1 MKTFIIAEAGVNHN
15 GSIDL
20 AKELIDV
27 AVNAGADAV
36 KFQTFKAELIV
47 SKSADKAEYQKKT
60 TTKNE
65 SQYEMLKKLE
75 LTEQMHEVLVHYC
88 KQKNI
93 EFLSTPF
100 DFPSISMLKKLGM
113 KKYKIPSGEITNL
126 PYLRCVAG
134 VAEEIILST
143 GMSSLAEV
151 RQAFEVLIDA
161 GAGREKITILH
172 ATSEYPCPMDE
183 VNLNAMLTLKNEL
196 GVDIGY
202 SDHTQGIE
210 VPIAAVAMGAK
221 VIEKHFTI
229 SRDLPGPDHAASLEP
244 DELIAMIQAIRNIE
258 FALGSG
264 EKKATSTELLN
275 LKVGR
280 KSIVAKMNIK
290 KGDLLT
296 EDNITVKRP
305 GCGLNPMDY
314 WDVLI
319 GSCAT
324 KDYLIEDL
332 IEWEG

>member
-1 MKTFIIAEAGVNHN
+1 MSVPAKRQEAPKTGGEDTAPAHDEGVHEHSE
-15 GSIDL
+15 GSPQ
-20 AKELIDV
+20 A
-27 AVNAGADAV
+27 AA
-36 KFQTFKAELIV
+36 
-47 SKSADKAEYQKKT
+47 
-60 TTKNE
+60 
-65 SQYEMLKKLE
+65 
-75 LTEQMHEVLVHYC
+75 
-88 KQKNI
+88 
-93 EFLSTPF
+93 
-100 DFPSISMLKKLGM
+100 
-113 KKYKIPSGEITNL
+113 
-126 PYLRCVAG
+126 CV
-134 VAEEIILST
+134 
-143 GMSSLAEV
+143 
-151 RQAFEVLIDA
+151 
-161 GAGREKITILH
+161 
-172 ATSEYPCPMDE
+172 
-183 VNLNAMLTLKNEL
+183 
-196 GVDIGY
+196 
-202 SDHTQGIE
+202 E

-264 EKKATSTELLN
+264 EKKATATELLN